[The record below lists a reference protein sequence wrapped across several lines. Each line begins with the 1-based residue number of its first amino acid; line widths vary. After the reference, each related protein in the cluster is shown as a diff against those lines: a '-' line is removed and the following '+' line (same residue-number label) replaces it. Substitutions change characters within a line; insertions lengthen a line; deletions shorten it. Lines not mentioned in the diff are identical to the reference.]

1 MSLLEDAENPY
12 AVHSSKAIG
21 EPPLF
26 LGSTVFYA
34 IKDAVSSFRKE
45 ASGKDSYF
53 EFRMPGT
60 SERIRMQT
68 NDEFSMRAK
77 TAMLGDEKAAEAYQT
92 QGSY

>member
-1 MSLLEDAENPY
+1 
-12 AVHSSKAIG
+12 
-21 EPPLF
+21 
-26 LGSTVFYA
+26 
-34 IKDAVSSFRKE
+34 VSSFRKE

-68 NDEFSMRAK
+68 NDVFSMKAK
-77 TAMLGDEKAAEAYQT
+77 TAMLRDEKAAETYQT